1 MANYNRISITMSRS
15 ERWLG
20 LLYFLFQLYPLHWLL
35 NWINGAI
42 GTPLS
47 IAWLNFIYFCI
58 NFICVFSIFH
68 RFLGRSLSDL
78 GKNLLGTVKDAFL
91 GFCVYYVSSMALAAT
106 IVFLFPWFSNVNDRS
121 VAAMLQ
127 LNYLPMVIGT
137 VLLVP
142 VAEELLHRGVIFQW
156 LYCKNHTLGY
166 TVSVLVFC
174 AIHVMGYWGRFDYL
188 TLFLCFI
195 QYIPAGL
202 CLAWAYT
209 QSGNIFAPIL
219 MHAVINAMGVA
230 VTR

>member
-1 MANYNRISITMSRS
+1 MANYNRISITMTRS

-20 LLYFLFQLYPLHWLL
+20 LFYFLFQLYPLPWLL
-35 NWINGAI
+35 NQANSAI

-47 IAWLNFIYFCI
+47 AAWLNFIFFCI

-68 RFLGRSLSDL
+68 RFLGRSLSHL
-78 GKNLLGTVKDAFL
+78 GKNLLGSIKGAFL
-91 GFCVYYVSSMALAAT
+91 GFCVYYVSNIALGSV
-106 IVFLFPWFSNVNDRS
+106 IVSIFPWFSNVNDQS

-137 VLLVP
+137 VFLVP
-142 VAEELLHRGVIFQW
+142 MVEEMLHRGVIFQW

-166 TVSVLVFC
+166 VVSVLVFC
-174 AIHVMGYWGRFDYL
+174 AVHVMGYWGRFDYL

-202 CLAWAYT
+202 CLAWSYT
-209 QSGNIFAPIL
+209 QSDNIFAPIL
-219 MHAVINAMGVA
+219 MHTVINAMGVA
-230 VTR
+230 IMR